1 MDLEELRRHNVR
13 QPVYPWKPI
22 QWSTIPTA
30 EERMELTQSRVS
42 FLYQLDKIRAEA
54 EFQEMRKLELERETK
69 QVVERIRQRERQEG
83 KGKENIGPK
92 RRLEADDNDDD
103 GMNTLSDGES
113 GDFLEGAELK
123 RRRLFEG
130 PKILYPAILIPS
142 KQYPTALHTYNPEFY
157 PEPTYAIGLSSQS
170 QPRAVSPR
178 IDTPPLNKDKD
189 TKHRLVHPK
198 NAGALKAGDRN
209 IQL

>member
-1 MDLEELRRHNVR
+1 MDLEELQRHDVR

-30 EERMELTQSRVS
+30 EERIELTQSRVS

-92 RRLEADDNDDD
+92 RRLEADDNDDN
-103 GMNTLSDGES
+103 GMNTLRDGES

-123 RRRLFEG
+123 QRRLFEG
-130 PKILYPAILIPS
+130 PKILYPAFSTLHS
-142 KQYPTALHTYNPEFY
+142 PTCSAGLHRTLLDSVDSAGLDRTPTLSHIVTCWIRRSPPES
-157 PEPTYAIGLSSQS
+157 TGI
-170 QPRAVSPR
+170 
-178 IDTPPLNKDKD
+178 KK
-189 TKHRLVHPK
+189 
-198 NAGALKAGDRN
+198 
-209 IQL
+209 